1 MLSFIR
7 KNILLFLILMSGFLF
22 CQDQQLKEIDTLL
35 NKAQEK
41 AIAFKTL
48 KQLEYAKKANA
59 LALKT
64 GNSERIA
71 KSYQQL
77 SLALFMLQLPKQSL
91 LYAQKGMEESYTKN
105 NKLFHLQ
112 LLGLKA
118 GNYDELN
125 LTSQAAKERFK
136 IINIIKDDSDD
147 SSIISKV
154 ALFTSLG
161 AHYTIDKKN
170 TDSAF
175 VYFKSANEQLKKIPE
190 KNYFL
195 YSDYYLYLGDTFL
208 AAKKADSAL
217 YYFEKSYQ
225 LKQKYKIPVLY
236 TEYTFLGNYYS
247 EQKQYTKALDFYLK
261 GLDNIKKYYNNL
273 SDHADLYQKIS
284 GVYGKLGDKKQQT
297 EYQKYYSDT
306 QKKALELKN
315 KNIDYALNVILKDK
329 SDEFDQAQRKN
340 YIYISIGILLLL
352 IFFFFLYKLL
362 NKDLKHKE
370 SMISEVTNSLQ
381 NRDEIITQ
389 KNHETKQLQQKVND
403 SYQEVIDLAKNNDP
417 AFYFRFQEVYPEFQ
431 KKLLEISPSLRTTE
445 LILCTYTFLGF
456 SIKDIADYTFK
467 SVNTV
472 RNRKQ
477 NLRKKFDLQT
487 EEDMGIW
494 LRNLTGLNSQY

>member
-1 MLSFIR
+1 MFFI
-7 KNILLFLILMSGFLF
+7 LVSGFLF

-35 NKAQEK
+35 KKADESSF
-41 AIAFKTL
+41 AFKTL
-48 KQLEYAKKANA
+48 KQLEYAKQANI

-71 KSYQQL
+71 KSYHQL
-77 SLALFMLQLPKQSL
+77 SSALIMLQLPKQSL
-91 LYAQKGMEESYTKN
+91 LYAQKGMTEDYAN
-105 NKLFHLQ
+105 NNTQLQAQ
-112 LLGLKA
+112 LLAIKA
-118 GNYDELN
+118 GNYDNLN
-125 LTSQAAKERFK
+125 LTSQATKERFK
-136 IINIIKDDSDD
+136 IINILKNSNDEESTAF
-147 SSIISKV
+147 KV
-154 ALFTSLG
+154 AIFTSLG
-161 AHYTIDKKN
+161 AHYTLDKKD

-175 VYFKSANEQLKKIPE
+175 IYFKLGNEQLKKLPE
-190 KNYFL
+190 KKYYGHAAEYF
-195 YSDYYLYLGDTFL
+195 LYLGDTFL
-208 AAKKADSAL
+208 LEKKSDSAL

-225 LKQKYKIPVLY
+225 LKQKYKDPVLF

-247 EQKQYTKALDFYLK
+247 KQKQYPKALDFYLK

-273 SDHADLYQKIS
+273 SEHADLYQKIS

-297 EYQKYYSDT
+297 EYEKYSSDT

-315 KNIDYALNVILKDK
+315 KNIDYALNIILKDK
-329 SDEFDQAQRKN
+329 SDEFDQSQRKN
-340 YIYISIGILLLL
+340 YTYISIGILLLL

-362 NKDLKHKE
+362 NKDLKHKKNI
-370 SMISEVTNSLQ
+370 ISEVTNSLQ
-381 NRDEIITQ
+381 NKDEIITQ
-389 KNHETKQLQQKVND
+389 KNHEAKQLQQKVND

-431 KKLLEISPSLRTTE
+431 KKLLETSPNLRTTE
-445 LILCTYTFLGF
+445 LILCAYTFLGF

-467 SVNTV
+467 SINTV

-494 LRNLTGLNSQY
+494 LRKLIGLNSQH